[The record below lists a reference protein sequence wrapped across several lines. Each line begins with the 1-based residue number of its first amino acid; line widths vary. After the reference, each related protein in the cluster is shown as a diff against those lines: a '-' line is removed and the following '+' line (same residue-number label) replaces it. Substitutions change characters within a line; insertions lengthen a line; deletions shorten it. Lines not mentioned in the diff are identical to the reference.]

1 MFEQVFLKVKTL
13 LVVGRFICVCFA
25 MLVQRLISLMR
36 VKWLQ
41 AALRSSSSSTTSS
54 STSSSSSSSSTSVPR
69 RECDGWKLMCA
80 RLYWICFWIF
90 KMFSFM
96 RKDSSYV
103 ALQAED

>member
-1 MFEQVFLKVKTL
+1 MVTGGFAL
-13 LVVGRFICVCFA
+13 LVE
-25 MLVQRLISLMR
+25 LVDGFVYEL
-36 VKWLQ
+36 V
-41 AALRSSSSSTTSS
+41 AY
-54 STSSSSSSSSTSVPR
+54 SSSSTSVPR